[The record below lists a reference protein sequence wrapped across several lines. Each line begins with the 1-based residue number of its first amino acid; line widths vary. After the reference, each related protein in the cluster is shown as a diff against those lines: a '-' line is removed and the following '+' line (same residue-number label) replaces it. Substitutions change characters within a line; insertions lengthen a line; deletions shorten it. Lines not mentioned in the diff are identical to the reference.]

1 MDLQKDSNNQIQ
13 YVLKSDFKSDYNP
26 DDLYKNAKK
35 ICDDKNFENLYPI
48 EVKEQVMAYICIY
61 NTSHQQN
68 IDLYKVIIPKEL
80 VSDLIKG

>member
-13 YVLKSDFKSDYNP
+13 YVLKSDFKGDYNP
-26 DDLYKNAKK
+26 DDLYKIAKK